1 MIKKLLVYIFVHIII
16 LISPSISYAKNLDIG
31 EDAKLVDF
39 NVQCKE
45 VLSEGLGKD
54 PYYTYFGFKNIEGHD
69 FMAALRFSKK
79 NKKYIIPT
87 STVIPLGK
95 TSDGYSVYIFY
106 DLYVKK
112 NQILE
117 YINYLK
123 GNDHQ
128 MTLSYYDVDSSE
140 IEKLKR
146 IEDNMFK
153 EPDNK
158 KFIEL
163 VKILT
168 DEIAKLIMVDKS
180 KVKKKTKLTFSCIDS
195 ELIIKYGKLE

>member
-1 MIKKLLVYIFVHIII
+1 
-16 LISPSISYAKNLDIG
+16 
-31 EDAKLVDF
+31 
-39 NVQCKE
+39 
-45 VLSEGLGKD
+45 
-54 PYYTYFGFKNIEGHD
+54 
-69 FMAALRFSKK
+69 MAALRFSK

-106 DLYVKK
+106 DLYVKE

-128 MTLSYYDVDSSE
+128 MTLSYYDVNTNE
-140 IEKLKR
+140 IQKLKR

-180 KVKKKTKLTFSCIDS
+180 KVKKKLN
-195 ELIIKYGKLE
+195 

>member
-1 MIKKLLVYIFVHIII
+1 
-16 LISPSISYAKNLDIG
+16 
-31 EDAKLVDF
+31 
-39 NVQCKE
+39 
-45 VLSEGLGKD
+45 
-54 PYYTYFGFKNIEGHD
+54 
-69 FMAALRFSKK
+69 MAALRFSKK

-128 MTLSYYDVDSSE
+128 MTLSYYDVNTNE
-140 IEKLKR
+140 IQKLKR